1 MIYKKFIQEICG
13 EIMFCIH
20 LYFIFIEEK
29 MVQIHKSAVVLVID
43 FRWKNA
49 DVSRTYGL
57 CHKIYLF
64 LGSSLVKVQLWEVSS
79 L

>member
-1 MIYKKFIQEICG
+1 
-13 EIMFCIH
+13 
-20 LYFIFIEEK
+20 

-64 LGSSLVKVQLWEVSS
+64 LESSLVKVQLWEVSS